1 MSIEFTFV
9 PGTNSNGRSAA
20 GAAPFFFDPHASAVA
35 LARVEDAGF
44 QSVVIDNSGGSAGLL
59 TNFDLAANAAALTSS
74 LQIVLTH
81 WAGVVA
87 PTVAA
92 RQLASLAAASEGRL
106 ALRILPDGIAEDDLA
121 TDSHPSHI
129 ATWQRTDEYLTLL
142 KRLWSNDKPFDHEGP
157 FYSVRG
163 GFVPNK
169 DPRGFAI
176 PIRMSGLSG
185 TSLKVAGRHADIF
198 ELASGAPEDVRVLI
212 ARVRGAAAQYGRSG
226 KIRFAMPVSF
236 MRERPLSRS
245 DAVHVPGPPPRSALS
260 LIAYADAG
268 VSEFMVTGPYDPE
281 KIERFGQA
289 IAPLLRNS
297 LARKERRAIS
307 PAPGQSGTS
316 TMGRR
321 LRA

>member
-9 PGTNSNGRSAA
+9 PGTDSNDFSA
-20 GAAPFFFDPHASAVA
+20 AAPFFFDPQASAAA
-35 LARVEDAGF
+35 LAQVEDAGF
-44 QSVVIDNSGGSAGLL
+44 QSVVIDGAAGLL
-59 TNFDLAANAAALTSS
+59 SNFDLAAKAAALTSS

-81 WAGVVA
+81 CAGVVA

-92 RQLASLAAASEGRL
+92 RQLAALDAASGGRL
-106 ALRILPDGIAEDDLA
+106 ALRILADGIVEDGVA
-121 TDSHPSHI
+121 TDSHASHI
-129 ATWQRTDEYLTLL
+129 ATCQRTDEYLRLL

-157 FYSVRG
+157 FYRVRG

-169 DPRGFAI
+169 GLRGLRI

-198 ELASGAPEDVRVLI
+198 ELAPGAPEDVRRLI
-212 ARVRGAAAQYGRSG
+212 ERVRAAAAQYGRSG
-226 KIRFAMPVSF
+226 KIRFAMPLSFTRDRPVS
-236 MRERPLSRS
+236 RA
-245 DAVHVPGPPPRSALS
+245 DAVHVPSFPARSALS
-260 LIAYADAG
+260 LIAYAQAG

-289 IAPLLRNS
+289 IAPLLRNP
-297 LARKERRAIS
+297 LARKERRAIT
-307 PAPGQSGTS
+307 PAPELSGTS

>member
-9 PGTNSNGRSAA
+9 PGTDSNELSAA
-20 GAAPFFFDPHASAVA
+20 GAAPFFFDRHASAAA
-35 LARVEDAGF
+35 LAQVEEAGF
-44 QSVVIDNSGGSAGLL
+44 QSVVIDDSAGLL
-59 TNFDLAANAAALTSS
+59 ANFDLAAKAAAVTSS

-87 PTVAA
+87 PAVAA
-92 RQLASLAAASEGRL
+92 RQLASLGVASGGRL
-106 ALRILPDGIAEDDLA
+106 ALRILADGIAEDDVA
-121 TDSHPSHI
+121 TDSHASHL

-169 DPRGFAI
+169 GPRGYGT

-198 ELASGAPEDVRVLI
+198 ELAPGAPEDVRVLI
-212 ARVRGAAAQYGRSG
+212 ARVRAAAAQYGRSG

-236 MRERPLSRS
+236 ARDWPISRA
-245 DAVHVPGPPPRSALS
+245 DAVHAPGLPARSALS
-260 LIAYADAG
+260 LIAYAKAG
-268 VSEFMVTGPYDPE
+268 VSEFMVTDPYDPE
-281 KIERFGQA
+281 KIRRFGQA
-289 IAPLLRNS
+289 VAPLLRNS
-297 LARKERRAIS
+297 LAREERRAIL
-307 PAPGQSGTS
+307 PAPGLSGAS

-321 LRA
+321 FRA